1 MSGTRSARDTPFS
14 THPSSRHPSGSS
26 KKPPPSFKS
35 PTFYTQDINR
45 IDGDSRARN
54 RQPAP
59 RGPPYPSRARLGCAL
74 LIFDRE
80 PLRTPPICCAG
91 CQFHPVKHRTNLSS
105 PPHPTILSTRRFLI
119 HSPRVPP
126 LQTAA
131 RIMTLKERSYA
142 EVYQISPY
150 PADSCG

>member
-1 MSGTRSARDTPFS
+1 MTR
-14 THPSSRHPSGSS
+14 PSLLIRPRVIPRAAQRNPLPLSN
-26 KKPPPSFKS
+26 PPPST
-35 PTFYTQDINR
+35 PR
-45 IDGDSRARN
+45 ISIESMETREPETASLPQEDPLTRRELASD
-54 RQPAP
+54 
-59 RGPPYPSRARLGCAL
+59 AL